1 MQNSLN
7 GLWRFTGEM
16 FAPDELDDEMRAS
29 FNGPHLEVL
38 ELQWRLD
45 VAAIVAEAT
54 LELPDD
60 QWMASGGKQGRHT
73 EHFGF
78 LLAEMQHMQRT
89 FPGATW

>member
-1 MQNSLN
+1 VQQSLDD
-7 GLWRFTGEM
+7 LWKFTGEM
-16 FAPDELDDEMRAS
+16 FVPDDLDDEIRSAY
-29 FNGPHLEVL
+29 NGPHLEVL
-38 ELQWRLD
+38 ETQWRAD

-54 LELPDD
+54 LDLPGD

-78 LLAEMQHMQRT
+78 LLAEMQYMQRT